1 MDIREIARKAESGES
16 FQVRPEEMPEYIRYL
31 YTTHRCVHDFLGIAV
46 DEARRGE
53 IWLSMPVRADYTN
66 SGGFLYGGILA
77 AMADAMSLGLIAGV
91 GKSAVTTN
99 LSINFVRPHPIG
111 GRLRLHGTIRHNG
124 GRLLTLRGEIRGEK
138 GELLADMEIAMMVVG
153 RLSEVPEDW

>member
-111 GRLRLHGTIRHNG
+111 DGFACTGRSVITEGGCLRFAERSAAKRENSLPIW
-124 GRLLTLRGEIRGEK
+124 TL
-138 GELLADMEIAMMVVG
+138 
-153 RLSEVPEDW
+153 P